1 MSEKKQP
8 DVRFKG
14 FHEEWEK
21 LALDNIFNIIDG
33 DRGENYPGNTDFFD
47 MGCTLFLDTGNVRK
61 SGFNFSTKKFISHEK
76 DQALRNGKLEMHDF
90 VMTSR
95 GTLGNIAFYDE
106 KIHLQYPSVRIN
118 SAMLILRPLLK
129 EKISNVY
136 MESILRGNVISEFMT
151 TNHVGSAQPHITKK
165 DFSKLCISVPVDILE
180 QGEIG
185 EFFKQ
190 LDSLISLNQ
199 SKYDKL
205 INMKKACLEKMFP
218 KDGADTPEIRFK
230 GCSGK
235 WQEYKLCDL
244 AEFVNGRAYKQ
255 EELLD
260 KGTYKV
266 LRVGNFYTNGA
277 WYYSNLELDDK
288 YYAKNGDL
296 LYTWSATFGPH
307 IWYGDKVIFH
317 YHIWKINLSDM
328 LDKNFAIHLL
338 NNDRDKITSDKNG
351 STMVHITKSGMENK
365 IISIPTVE
373 EQKEIARLLDNLDN
387 LITLENIE
395 LDKLK
400 NIKKALL
407 EKMFI

>member
-14 FHEEWEK
+14 FYGDWGQNDLEDKVTFYSGLTYSPSNVVKDGGTLVLRSSNVKNGEIVN
-21 LALDNIFNIIDG
+21 ADNV
-33 DRGENYPGNTDFFD
+33 YVNTDVVNSQNVAVGDIVVVVRNGSRSLIGKHAQIKSKMDNTVIGAFMTGLHSTQPGFINA
-47 MGCTLFLDTGNVRK
+47 LLDTNQFSKEIEKNLGATINQITTGAFRK
-61 SGFNFSTKKFISHEK
+61 MSFFFADDENE
-76 DQALRNGKLEMHDF
+76 QA
-90 VMTSR
+90 
-95 GTLGNIAFYDE
+95 
-106 KIHLQYPSVRIN
+106 Q
-118 SAMLILRPLLK
+118 
-129 EKISNVY
+129 
-136 MESILRGNVISEFMT
+136 ISEF
-151 TNHVGSAQPHITKK
+151 
-165 DFSKLCISVPVDILE
+165 
-180 QGEIG
+180 
-185 EFFKQ
+185 FKNI
-190 LDSLISLNQ
+190 DNLIALNQ

-205 INMKKACLEKMFP
+205 ISMKKACLEKMFP

-230 GCSGK
+230 GFSGK

-277 WYYSNLELDDK
+277 WYYSNLELGDK

-373 EQKEIARLLDNLDN
+373 EQKEIARLLDNVDN
-387 LITLENIE
+387 LITLGKIE